1 MTETIQ
7 QEDVVQRTLAEA
19 WRLFIADFVL
29 YVVAG
34 LLMIVVS
41 IVSLGILSGPMTVGF
56 IQLVERRRRGEDC
69 SATDV
74 FDGFQRFGASLIA
87 SLLIG
92 IGIFVGC
99 LLFVLPGILFGLAMA
114 FTFQAIA
121 IENESATGAMG
132 RSFDVIKE
140 NPAVSIVLLVIVL
153 VLSGIGGAVLFG
165 TLLTMPFSLIVMTLA
180 YDELASPRQLETT

>member
-1 MTETIQ
+1 MNETIR

-19 WRLFIADFVL
+19 WRLFTNDFVL

-34 LLMIVVS
+34 LLVIIVS

-69 SATDV
+69 GVTDV

-87 SLLIG
+87 SFLIG
-92 IGIFVGC
+92 IGIFIGC

-121 IENESATGAMG
+121 IENASATGAMG
-132 RSFDVIKE
+132 RRFNVIKE
-140 NPAVSIVLLVIVL
+140 NPGVSIVLLIIVL

-180 YDELASPRQLETT
+180 YDELASSHALETT